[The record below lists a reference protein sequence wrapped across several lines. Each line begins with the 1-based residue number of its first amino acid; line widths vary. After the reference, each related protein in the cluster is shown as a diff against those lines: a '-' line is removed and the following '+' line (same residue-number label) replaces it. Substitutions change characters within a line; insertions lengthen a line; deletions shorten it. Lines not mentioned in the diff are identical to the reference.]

1 MTEQNSQQDVKEVH
15 IQQAQMTKDEN
26 GVYLGQVVFGVNG
39 HESVY
44 EITFYSKR
52 GKEWDYSLHFAG
64 EPRVEEEMMEMDSWI
79 EENDDLFDYLL
90 DAAWSKLPE

>member
-1 MTEQNSQQDVKEVH
+1 MTEQNSPGEVKEVH
-15 IQQAQMTKDEN
+15 IQQAQMTRDEN

-39 HESVY
+39 HQSVY
-44 EITFYSKR
+44 EITFHSKR

-64 EPRVEEEMMEMDSWI
+64 ESRVEEEMLEMDSWI
-79 EENDDLFDYLL
+79 EENDDLFDHLL